1 MRAVISARI
10 AKNILED
17 AISALNIEKPD
28 KGLEKEYRYFD
39 TKYYT
44 VENVVGMSVEEA
56 KDKLKN
62 FTIEYSGTGS
72 KVIATSPKAGKRV
85 AEGSTIRVM
94 LDD

>member
-17 AISALNIEKPD
+17 AISALNIEKTD

-85 AEGSTIRVM
+85 VEGSTIRVM